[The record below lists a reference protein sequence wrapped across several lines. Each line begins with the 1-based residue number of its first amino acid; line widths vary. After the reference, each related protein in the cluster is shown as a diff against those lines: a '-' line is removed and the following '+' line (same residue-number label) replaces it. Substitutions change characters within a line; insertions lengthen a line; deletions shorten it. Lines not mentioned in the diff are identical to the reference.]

1 MSKEL
6 PSANAHL
13 LGRAPLA
20 IGPSLDIGHWSLVIR
35 HRAPFTT
42 SPSASYSRAMSA
54 ATRALVLLL
63 AINLFNY
70 LDRYILAAVEP
81 LIAAHFFSAAD
92 ENAMA
97 KTGALATAFLVSYM
111 LLAPVFGWLA
121 DRFPR
126 WWIVAGGVGL
136 WSLASGWSGMA
147 TTFGMLIW
155 TRVFVGIGEAA
166 YGPAAPTIISDLYPV
181 EKRGRML
188 SFFYLAIPVG
198 SALGYAF
205 GGAVGQH
212 LGWRWPFYLVTIP
225 GLVLAGLCLL
235 MRDPRAAQRA
245 VKKEPMK
252 LADVLA
258 LFRIRSYVF
267 NTAAMTAMTFAIGG
281 IAFWLPRY
289 LYKDRAADFGG
300 APSLGQINLIFGGV
314 MVVAGLCATL
324 LGGWVGDRL
333 RVRYPSAY
341 FLVSGF
347 GMLLAF
353 PCTLLMLHTPFPTA
367 WIFVFLAIFFL
378 FFNTGPA
385 NAALANV
392 TPPETRATA
401 FALNILMIHALGD
414 AISPPLIGA
423 IAGKT
428 SMNLAFMGVSATM
441 VLASALWFLGAR
453 YLAADTAAVEARD
466 GHRTSNIEP

>member
-1 MSKEL
+1 
-6 PSANAHL
+6 
-13 LGRAPLA
+13 
-20 IGPSLDIGHWSLVIR
+20 
-35 HRAPFTT
+35 
-42 SPSASYSRAMSA
+42 MSA
-54 ATRALVLLL
+54 ATRALALLL

-81 LIAAHFFSAAD
+81 LIAAHFFDAAD

-111 LLAPVFGWLA
+111 LLAPVFGWMA

-147 TTFGMLIW
+147 STFGMLIL

-188 SFFYLAIPVG
+188 SYFYLAIPVG
-198 SALGYAF
+198 SAMGYAF

-225 GLVLAGLCLL
+225 GLILAGLCVF
-235 MRDPRAAQRA
+235 MRDPRASRPK
-245 VKKEPMK
+245 VKKEAMK
-252 LADVLA
+252 LADALA

-289 LYKDRAADFGG
+289 LYEDRAADFGG
-300 APSLGQINLIFGGV
+300 APSLARINLIFGGI
-314 MVVAGLCATL
+314 MVVAGLFATL
-324 LGGWVGDRL
+324 LGGWAGDKL
-333 RVRYPSAY
+333 RARYPSAY
-341 FLVSGF
+341 FLVSGT

-353 PCTLLMLHTPFPTA
+353 PCTVLMLRTPFPDA
-367 WIFVFLAIFFL
+367 WVLVFLAIFFL

-392 TPPETRATA
+392 TPPATRATA
-401 FALNILMIHALGD
+401 FALNIMMIHALGD

-423 IAGKT
+423 IAGK
-428 SMNLAFMGVSATM
+428 SNMNTAFLVVSATM
-441 VLASALWFLGAR
+441 VVASALWFAGAR
-453 YLAADTAAVEARD
+453 FLGRDTAAVEELEE
-466 GHRTSNIEP
+466 HSTLNIQHPTSNR